1 MSTSTQFLVSRGGL
15 LFMEATG
22 LEMLNVENQQEML
35 SNADKCGEMF
45 SYEKC
50 SATFIQNR

>member
-1 MSTSTQFLVSRGGL
+1 
-15 LFMEATG
+15 MEATG

-50 SATFIQNR
+50 LATFIQNR